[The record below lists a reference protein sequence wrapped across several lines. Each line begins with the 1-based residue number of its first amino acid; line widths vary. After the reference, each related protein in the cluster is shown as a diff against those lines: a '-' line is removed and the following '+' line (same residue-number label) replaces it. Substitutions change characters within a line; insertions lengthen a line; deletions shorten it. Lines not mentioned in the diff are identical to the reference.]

1 MKKFN
6 TSSLF
11 AIGILFSVLS
21 FGGIIT
27 VSALGPAS
35 INLGS
40 AGNFTVLAK
49 SGISTTGATSITG
62 NIGVSPAAATFI
74 TGFGLI
80 ASTDNTFSTTPIV
93 VGNVYAANY
102 ASPTP
107 TMLTTAISDMQTAYT
122 DGAGRSNPTATE
134 LGAGNIGGLTIT
146 PGLYKWGTGVTI
158 PSSVTLSGGANDVW
172 IFQIAG
178 TLTVSSGVQ
187 VILSGGAQ
195 ASNVFWIVA
204 GQATIG
210 TTANFNGTILDQTA
224 IVLNTGARLTGKAL
238 AQTAVTFDANTVT
251 QTSSSNTTT
260 ATPVVVSQPAP
271 VVVSQP
277 TPVTAQPQATVTPNS
292 NMVTGNSNTM
302 VNPSLNTM
310 TNSNV
315 PTMNANVNTNMNA
328 NVNTNT
334 SSSFGQQVR
343 MIATNLRNGI
353 RSNDVMILQNFL
365 ISQGKGSASQN
376 LMRVGATSYF
386 GRLTRLALAEF
397 QASVGIY
404 PASGNFG
411 PITRAYLSTH

>member
-1 MKKFN
+1 MKHITLSSIFM
-6 TSSLF
+6 TSALF
-11 AIGILFSVLS
+11 TVLS
-21 FGGIIT
+21 VGEVTTTF
-27 VSALGPAS
+27 ALGPSS

-80 ASTDNTFSTTPIV
+80 ASTDTTYSTTPIV

-102 ASPTP
+102 TSPTP
-107 TMLTTAISDMQTAYT
+107 TVLTTAISDMQTAYT

-158 PSSVTLSGGANDVW
+158 PSNVTLSGGANDVW
-172 IFQIAG
+172 IFQVAG

-204 GQATIG
+204 DQATIG

-224 IVLNTGARLTGKAL
+224 IVLNTGARLNGKAL

-251 QTSSSNTTT
+251 QTASSSATTV
-260 ATPVVVSQPAP
+260 TPVVAP
-271 VVVSQP
+271 TPTPTP
-277 TPVTAQPQATVTPNS
+277 TPVTVQPQVTTTPNS
-292 NMVTGNSNTM
+292 NPVTGNSNTT
-302 VNPSLNTM
+302 VIYNPTPTSVT
-310 TNSNV
+310 TSNV
-315 PTMNANVNTNMNA
+315 PNTNVG
-328 NVNTNT
+328 VNTNT
-334 SSSFGQQVR
+334 SASFGQQVR
-343 MIATNLRNGI
+343 GI
-353 RSNDVMILQNFL
+353 TMSLGKGSKSNDVTILQNFL
-365 ISQGKGSASQN
+365 ISQNRGTASQA
-376 LMRVGATSYF
+376 LMRAGATSYF
-386 GRLTRLALAEF
+386 GGLTRAALAEF
-397 QASVGIY
+397 QASVGIS
-404 PASGNFG
+404 PASGYFG
-411 PITRAYLSTH
+411 PITRAYISTH